1 MPKRYISL
9 RTHADQP
16 FDVTDA
22 LLRRFEQIRAEL
34 EVPTEFPPEVLDEAA
49 TVRDLDSLEL
59 PQRDETAIPFITID
73 PAGSMD
79 LDQALHIERDGDG
92 FRVRYAI
99 TDLPLFVT
107 PGGALDQEARR
118 RGLTIYA
125 PDRRTPLHPPELSEG
140 VASLLP
146 GQVCPAFVWDM
157 RLAAN
162 GEVESATVYRAMVC
176 SAGRTDYETVQAAV
190 DSGTA
195 EGTVALLATVGALR
209 IEQEL
214 ARGGASLPMPEQ
226 QVFEDAD
233 GHYSVRF
240 RPPLIAEEWN
250 AQISLMAGMVAAD
263 IMLRHRV
270 GILRTLPA
278 PNPETLERFRRS
290 AKAAGVPW
298 RRNVTY
304 GAFLRS
310 LDRDNPKHLGLVFE
324 ATTLFRGSAYT
335 VMLGELP
342 DETVHAAVAA
352 PYAHVTAPLRRLVDR
367 FGLVIANALENGEEI
382 PQWVLDTL
390 PVLPEIM
397 SASGRRSNG
406 VERASA
412 DAVEAA
418 VLRDNVGETFE
429 VAVVDR
435 VGRAEK
441 GYLIVKLL
449 QPAVITRAKGRARV
463 GRTVP
468 AELVEAVIET
478 STVRFQVDADGSP
491 APAGEAAGARII
503 GG

>member
-9 RTHADQP
+9 RTHDDHP
-16 FDVTDA
+16 FDVTDV
-22 LLRRFEQIRAEL
+22 LLRRFEAIRAEL
-34 EVPTEFPPEVLDEAA
+34 DVPTEFPPEVLDEVAA
-49 TVRDLDSLEL
+49 VRGRGSLEL
-59 PQRDETAIPFITID
+59 PERDETATPFITID

-79 LDQALHIERDGDG
+79 LDQALHIEQDGDG

-99 TDLPLFVT
+99 TDLPLFVA
-107 PGGALDQEARR
+107 PGGALDLEARK

-146 GQVCPAFVWDM
+146 GQTCPAFVWDM
-157 RLAAN
+157 RLAAD
-162 GEVESATVYRAMVC
+162 GEVESATVYRAMVR
-176 SAGRTDYETVQAAV
+176 SAGRTDYESVQAAV
-190 DSGTA
+190 DAGTA

-209 IEQEL
+209 IEREL

-226 QVFEDAD
+226 QVFEDEN

-240 RPPLIAEEWN
+240 RPPLAAEEWN
-250 AQISLMAGMVAAD
+250 AQISLMTGMVAAD

-278 PNPETLERFRRS
+278 PSPQTLERFRRS
-290 AKAAGVPW
+290 AKAAGTPW

-310 LDRDNPKHLGLVFE
+310 LNRDNPKHLALVFE

-335 VMLGELP
+335 VMRGELP
-342 DETVHAAVAA
+342 DETMHTALAA

-367 FGLVIANALENGEEI
+367 FGLVIAHALENGEEI
-382 PQWVLDTL
+382 PAWVLETL
-390 PVLPEIM
+390 PTLPGIM
-397 SASGRRSNG
+397 STSSRRSNG

-418 VLRDNVGETFE
+418 VLRDNIGDTFE
-429 VAVVDR
+429 VVVVDR

-441 GYLIVKLL
+441 AQLIVKLL
-449 QPAVITRAKGRARV
+449 QPAVITRADGRARV

-468 AELVEAVIET
+468 AHLVRAEIET
-478 STVRFQVDADGSP
+478 STVRFRVDAAVPGRLLS
-491 APAGEAAGARII
+491 G
-503 GG
+503 